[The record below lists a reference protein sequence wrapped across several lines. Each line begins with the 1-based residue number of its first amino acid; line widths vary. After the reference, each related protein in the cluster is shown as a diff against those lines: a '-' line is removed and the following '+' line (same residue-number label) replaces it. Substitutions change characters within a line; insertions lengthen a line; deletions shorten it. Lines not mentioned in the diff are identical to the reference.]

1 MRAFWGRVL
10 VILQFI
16 WKYIV
21 IAAKALWRFLGD
33 PIHAVWTDGVAL
45 GILFTL
51 SVEQL
56 GKARYVMAVV
66 WLVMV
71 AVLSA
76 LLVIHVRALRKKIK
90 VASTGA

>member
-21 IAAKALWRFLGD
+21 IAAKAVWRFLGD

-51 SVEQL
+51 SVEWL
-56 GKARYVMAVV
+56 VKAQYVMAVV
-66 WLVMV
+66 GLVV
-71 AVLSA
+71 LAALSA
-76 LLVIHVRALRKKIK
+76 LLVIHVRALLAK
-90 VASTGA
+90 VGTTSRQG